1 MRRLQPNTCGYDG
14 FVCKPLSKL
23 KTLYKTTPVT
33 ICKTEDPTDRADWV
47 WPDNIA
53 SVDQA
58 TVDNYAQIPRV
69 LEGFV
74 MTLDPI
80 EDMKA
85 SMEVP
90 EIACRTNLDP
100 FSVGVTS
107 VLNPEGPAY
116 TVNHETI
123 NTGFVDLYNQVA
135 VYKRKVYD
143 YVGDAVD
150 GTGRRIK
157 LVLGSVIKPTIVVDA
172 NDKIT
177 QTLTVGPGLLE
188 PMLDTDFSYT
198 PIDTITGPDA
208 LGDFTVWLFDEFNQW
223 KNIIDDK
230 ISKINVGH
238 ASMDYSGINALF
250 NLKAADELESECP
263 NFRIHRTGGGAP
275 LQEIRHG
282 RYTWPEYE
290 IDTGTVYIDGEA
302 VTVSESAIGL
312 EQDFD
317 VYLDIRPK
325 GLNGAASTT
334 AVLLTVMKDSLEPLG
349 NRVDGHY
356 YVFVGCVTA
365 VFSEDATVFDVGK
378 NMVEFKITQ
387 GDCITDITLNPDGTC
402 DTEYNGPFKV
412 IADETAHS
420 APAIWLDKY
429 DGCVSISGPCY
440 TGKLFV
446 DGVLMDDVETQTVQV
461 AAASSLTEVESE
473 TDPETGVIHTTYRA
487 IGGADVYAHVTYT
500 PGDETTAASVA
511 VSFDDSDTVAPP
523 VLAEGEEDPN
533 KYFNI
538 RLARVTGIAVTGTTV
553 PQVSADPIIT
563 YETTVGDIEQIHY
576 GDLYV
581 YTKGSTASGGGATG
595 PYDGPF
601 RVSAESLSDT
611 QTAVKVHGIHYDYDL
626 STTTIKYA
634 GRVVLDGGS
643 SHEVQEAWVQTPQ
656 TNSQQQVTYVAP
668 TSGNAA
674 SSTYPTGI
682 FDVYAM
688 ITLQEQDET
697 YAYSSCDFIA
707 RSASGASASVTA
719 SGGSVQYWVRLARCS
734 SSSSGE
740 ITVEQTHFGDIYI
753 DLQKIKA
760 SVAPVAESDYNGPFK
775 LKFDAN
781 NNTIEIDGPAED
793 TIDGTAYPG
802 RLYRDGQFVAM
813 ATPASTIPQGV
824 VFAHISYPDSAHLG
838 SYSVTYNNTESY
850 TPAAG
855 SLGYTV
861 RLGKVSATNKAT
873 IPIPVDGV
881 TYDVDVSTL
890 VAGAGT
896 TRVVRAISTPPGYAV
911 SQPTAG
917 VTGTTVTLNL
927 STAEY
932 TEGSTS
938 ARKPIS
944 ATILYNGSSTTVSL
958 LDVAVDQYH
967 TGDIYIDTD
976 EAAAGYE
983 GPFRVYQDGTS
994 NSVKLYAFDDSTTTP
1009 NVVGKIILGSTV
1021 TDTQGQA
1028 TTTHTA
1034 TSGLSDVTW
1043 TTSFSASAGTII
1055 YAHIYLKK
1063 GTPTATSQPYVIDS
1077 YEFNTTE
1084 TPSIAATAN
1093 NATTDTPSKV
1103 FTYRIAK
1110 IGSID
1115 TKTETI
1121 PAQGNTPASTSTSYA
1136 IKVIQIQHGDIY
1148 LGDVSDPIE
1157 QEHGDT
1163 YAGPFHVKRLADG
1176 HVVIENNCDCITT
1189 DNCFA
1194 GQIVINGSTGTP
1206 VKGGSVEIS
1215 SADST
1220 ANKYVYAHVTGT
1232 GSVRYDTS
1240 PTYTGT
1246 PPAYTVRLAAIGGAT
1261 RDQQSTS
1268 VPDGE
1273 STRTVYYGTVGE
1285 DAISQYHYGDIYVD
1299 GRWM

>member
-33 ICKTEDPTDRADWV
+33 IYKTESPTDRDDWV
-47 WPDNIA
+47 WPENIA

-58 TVDNYAQIPRV
+58 TVDNYAQIPRTI
-69 LEGFV
+69 EGFI

-100 FSVGVTS
+100 FSVGVAS
-107 VLNPEGPAY
+107 VLNPEGTAY
-116 TVNHETI
+116 TVNHATVD
-123 NTGFVDLYNQVA
+123 TGFIDLYNQVT
-135 VYKRKVYD
+135 VYKGKVYD

-150 GTGRRIK
+150 STGRRIK
-157 LVLGSVIKPTIVVDA
+157 RVLGLTIKPTIVVDA
-172 NDKIT
+172 NDKII

-223 KNIIDDK
+223 KTLIDDK
-230 ISKINVGH
+230 ISNLNVGH
-238 ASMDYSGINALF
+238 AYMDYSGINALF

-263 NFRIHRTGGGAP
+263 NFRIHRTGGGEP
-275 LQEIRHG
+275 IQEISHG
-282 RYTWPEYE
+282 SYTWPEYE

-302 VTVSESAIGL
+302 VTVREGATGL

-317 VYLDIRPK
+317 VYLDITPK
-325 GLNGAASTT
+325 GLDGAASTT
-334 AVLLTVMKDSLEPLG
+334 AELLTVMKDSLEPLG
-349 NRVDGHY
+349 NRVAGHY

-365 VFSEDATVFDVGK
+365 VFSEDATVFDAGK

-429 DGCVSISGPCY
+429 DGCASISGPCY

-446 DGVLMDDVETQTVQV
+446 DGAFMDDVETQTVQV

-473 TDPETGVIHTTYRA
+473 TDPETGVIHTTYSA
-487 IGGADVYAHVTYT
+487 IGGADIYAHVTYT

-511 VSFDDSDTVAPP
+511 VSFDDSYTVAPP

-538 RLARVTGIAVTGTTV
+538 RLARVSGIAVTGTTV

-581 YTKGSTASGGGATG
+581 YTKGSTSSGGGTTG

-611 QTAVKVHGIHYDYDL
+611 QTAVKVHGIHYDYNPV
-626 STTTIKYA
+626 TTTIKYA

-656 TNSQQQVTYVAP
+656 TNSQQQVTYVTP

-697 YAYSSCDFIA
+697 YAYSSCAFIA
-707 RSASGASASVTA
+707 RSASGTSASVTA
-719 SGGSVQYWVRLARCS
+719 SGGSVQYWVRLARCAA
-734 SSSSGE
+734 SSSGE
-740 ITVEQTHFGDIYI
+740 ITVEQAHFGDIYI

-760 SVAPVAESDYNGPFK
+760 AVAPVAESDYNGPFK
-775 LKFDAN
+775 LKFDADA
-781 NNTIEIDGPAED
+781 NTIKIDGPAED
-793 TIDGTAYPG
+793 TIEGTAYPG
-802 RLYRDGQFVAM
+802 RLYRDGQFVSM
-813 ATPASTIPQGV
+813 ATPSSTIPQGV
-824 VFAHISYPDSAHLG
+824 VFAHIAYPDSAHLG

-861 RLGKVSATNKAT
+861 RLGKVSATNKST

-890 VAGAGT
+890 VAGSGT

-932 TEGSTS
+932 AEGSTS

-944 ATILYNGSSTTVSL
+944 ATILYNGTSTTVSL
-958 LDVAVDQYH
+958 LDVSVDQYH

-976 EAAAGYE
+976 EAAGYE

-994 NSVKLYAFDDSTTTP
+994 NSVKLYAFDNSTATP
-1009 NVVGKIILGSTV
+1009 NVVGKIILGSKV
-1021 TDTQGQA
+1021 TDTPGQS

-1034 TSGLSDVTW
+1034 TSGLSDVVW

-1115 TKTETI
+1115 TRTTTI

-1163 YAGPFHVKRLADG
+1163 YAGPFHVTDG
-1176 HVVIENNCDCITT
+1176 LEFSCIETHDGTCYVGDLVFGGDRRYPVTNP
-1189 DNCFA
+1189 
-1194 GQIVINGSTGTP
+1194 QINGST
-1206 VKGGSVEIS
+1206 
-1215 SADST
+1215 SA
-1220 ANKYVYAHVTGT
+1220 KYVYAHVTGT
-1232 GSVRYDTS
+1232 NSVIFNTDASYS
-1240 PTYTGT
+1240 GT
-1246 PPAYTVRLAAIGGAT
+1246 PPAYTVRLASISGAT
-1261 RDQQSTS
+1261 STEHGTGNNKTYTIDPAETGGTIS
-1268 VPDGE
+1268 V
-1273 STRTVYYGTVGE
+1273 
-1285 DAISQYHYGDIYVD
+1285 SQYHYGDIYVD